1 MKLLKLIGGVILGIA
16 IGFLIAIPCIL
27 LFTDTTLSEFINKL
41 ISTNIVELIGAVA
54 VGIAALFFAI
64 AILIPIHEAG
74 HLIFGL
80 LSGYKF
86 VSFRIFNYTFIKENG
101 KIHIKKFSIAGTGG
115 QCLLT
120 PPDRPFNEIPTVLY
134 NLGGVI
140 ANFVVLI
147 LLLPVLWTDINPYWR
162 EFVLI
167 IILIDAIIMFMNGIP
182 MKINGVG
189 NDGKNTIELLKSPA
203 SKRGLIYQLRT
214 NALIQNGVRP
224 MDMPAEWFAIPED
237 IDYTNA
243 MEVAVPIMAASRL
256 IDEMRFEEALEAF
269 QGLYEKKDEIIP
281 LYVNE
286 IACEL
291 VYLQLVTGKTADA
304 EAILDKDLRQ
314 YIETYRKFMSS
325 KERLHF
331 AITLY
336 LDKDIDKATEIF
348 ENLKSRRNDYLLQG
362 EVISDLALMEQNL
375 RQFRRG

>member
-1 MKLLKLIGGVILGIA
+1 MKILKFIGAAILGMT
-16 IGFLIAIPCIL
+16 IGLLIAIPCIL
-27 LFTDTTLSEFINKL
+27 LFTDTTLQEFLNKL

-54 VGIAALFFAI
+54 VGIAALFVAI
-64 AILIPIHEAG
+64 AILIPAHEAG

-86 VSFRIFNYTFIKENG
+86 VSFRIFNYTFIKEND
-101 KIHIKKFSIAGTGG
+101 KIRIKKFAIAGTGG

-120 PPDRPFNEIPTVLY
+120 PPERPFNEVPTVLY
-134 NLGGVI
+134 NLGGII
-140 ANFVVLI
+140 ANFVVLVA
-147 LLLPVLWTDINPYWR
+147 LLPVLWMDIHPYLR

-167 IILIDAIIMFMNGIP
+167 IILIDAIIMLMNGVP

-189 NDGKNTIELLKSPA
+189 NDGHNTIELLKSPE
-203 SKRGLIYQLRT
+203 SKRGLIYQLRS

-224 MDMPAEWFAIPED
+224 KDMPEELFTVPEN

-243 MEVAVPIMAASRL
+243 MEVAMPMMAASRL
-256 IDEMRFEEALEAF
+256 IDEMRFEEALDAF
-269 QGLYEKKDEIIP
+269 EQLYEKRDKIIP

-286 IACEL
+286 IACETA
-291 VYLQLVTGKTADA
+291 YLQLVTGRTA
-304 EAILDKDLRQ
+304 EAETILDKNLRQ

-336 LDKDIDKATEIF
+336 LDKDTGKAIEIF
-348 ENLKSRRNDYLLQG
+348 ENLKSRRNDYLLRG
-362 EVISDLALMEQNL
+362 EVISDIAIMEQNL
-375 RQFRRG
+375 SNHVI